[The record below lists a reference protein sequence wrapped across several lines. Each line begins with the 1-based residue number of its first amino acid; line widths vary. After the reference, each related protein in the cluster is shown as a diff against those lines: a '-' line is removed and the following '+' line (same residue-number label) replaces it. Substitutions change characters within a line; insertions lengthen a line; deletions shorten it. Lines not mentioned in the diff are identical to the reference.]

1 MLPLAS
7 HEPSDETH
15 LDIANLSVP
24 VLVFDAQ
31 GAAVGGNGEG
41 WELFGSPAA
50 AAALSRLALAPYV
63 SAQMVAV
70 GGRRFMA
77 SRCTG
82 IGNRCVI
89 LIPMADDART
99 DALTGLLSRTGLQA
113 AASEASPDCY
123 AVHYIDL
130 DRFKFVNDS
139 LGHPAGD
146 ALLRL
151 VGTRLR
157 KLCGDE
163 GLVARFGGDE
173 FVVIQAEIGQI
184 SPESMA
190 RRLVDLLSRT
200 YIIDGRSVNVGASVG
215 VAIGDADAD
224 VSDVVSNADL
234 ALYAAKRSGRGCHR
248 FFGSSMKDAV
258 AARRDMESALR
269 AALALEEF
277 SLVYQPQIDLANGT
291 VTGFEALLRWTRSNG
306 TTVSP
311 ASFIPLAEEMGLMP
325 AIGEWVLRTATRD
338 AASWT
343 GALSVS
349 VNVSPLQFRDAK
361 LAEIVL
367 SAVASSGL
375 APSRLDL
382 EITEGALLDNTEDVL
397 ATLRVVKALGV
408 TVSMDDFGTG
418 YSSLSYLQKFPFDKL
433 KIDQSFIRGDDKE
446 STAALVKAVA
456 SVAASLKMVTVAEG
470 VETPDQLSMVAA
482 QGVNAVQGYFTGRP
496 MPNANI
502 ADFLEKRS

>member
-1 MLPLAS
+1 MPPLLS
-7 HEPSDETH
+7 SEFSNTH
-15 LDIANLSVP
+15 LDIETISVP

-31 GAAVGGNGEG
+31 GVAIGGNGEG
-41 WELFGSPAA
+41 WELLGSPAA
-50 AAALSRLALAPYV
+50 AAALSRLALAPHV
-63 SAQMVAV
+63 AAQTVAI
-70 GGRRFMA
+70 GGKRFLA
-77 SRCTG
+77 SRCTSL
-82 IGNRCVI
+82 GNRHII
-89 LIPMADDART
+89 LIPVADDAHT
-99 DALTGLLSRTGLQA
+99 DSLTGLLSRTGLQA
-113 AASEASPDCY
+113 AASDTTPDRY

-151 VGTRLR
+151 VGARLR
-157 KLCGDE
+157 KLCGNE
-163 GLVARFGGDE
+163 GFVARFGGDE
-173 FVVIQAEIGQI
+173 FVVMQAELDKM

-200 YIIDGRSVNVGASVG
+200 YIIEGRSVNVGASVG
-215 VAIGDADAD
+215 VAMGDAGSD
-224 VSDVVSNADL
+224 VSEIVSNADL
-234 ALYAAKRSGRGCHR
+234 ALYAAKRGGRGCHR
-248 FFGSSMKDAV
+248 FFDPGMKDAV
-258 AARRDMESALR
+258 KARRDMESALR

-277 SLVYQPQIDLANGT
+277 SLVYQPQVDLATGT
-291 VTGFEALLRWTRSNG
+291 VKGFEALLRWTRSDG
-306 TTVSP
+306 TAVSP

-338 AASWT
+338 AASWNET
-343 GALSVS
+343 LSVS
-349 VNVSPLQFRDAK
+349 VNVSPLQFKDAK
-361 LAEIVL
+361 LAETVL

-382 EITEGALLDNTEDVL
+382 EITEGTLLDNTEDVL
-397 ATLRVVKALGV
+397 ATLHLVKALGV

-433 KIDQSFIRGDDKE
+433 KIDQSFIRGEDKE
-446 STAALVKAVA
+446 GTAALIKAVA
-456 SVAASLKMVTVAEG
+456 SVAASLKMATVAEG

-496 MPNANI
+496 MPPADI
-502 ADFLEKRS
+502 AAFLEKRS

>member
-1 MLPLAS
+1 MPPLPSSVLS
-7 HEPSDETH
+7 STH
-15 LDIANLSVP
+15 LDIETISVP

-41 WELFGSPAA
+41 WELLGSSAA
-50 AAALSRLALAPYV
+50 AAALSRLALAPHVAAQTV
-63 SAQMVAV
+63 SI
-70 GGRRFMA
+70 GGKRFLA
-77 SRCTG
+77 LRCTG
-82 IGNRCVI
+82 LGNRHII
-89 LIPMADDART
+89 LIPIADDAHT

-113 AASEASPDCY
+113 AASDASPARY

-151 VGTRLR
+151 VGARLR

-173 FVVIQAEIGQI
+173 FVVMQVDLDKM

-200 YIIDGRSVNVGASVG
+200 YIIEGRSVNVGASVG
-215 VAIGDADAD
+215 VAMGHTGSEFSEI
-224 VSDVVSNADL
+224 VSNADL
-234 ALYAAKRSGRGCHR
+234 ALYAAKRGGRGCHR
-248 FFGSSMKDAV
+248 FFDSAMKDAV
-258 AARRDMESALR
+258 EARRDLESALR

-277 SLVYQPQIDLANGT
+277 SVVYQPQVDLATRT
-291 VTGFEALLRWTRSNG
+291 VTGFEALLRWTRSDG
-306 TTVSP
+306 TAVSP
-311 ASFIPLAEEMGLMP
+311 ANFIPLAEEMGLMP

-338 AASWT
+338 AASWNET
-343 GALSVS
+343 LSVS
-349 VNVSPLQFRDAK
+349 VNVSPLQFKDAK
-361 LAEIVL
+361 LAETVL

-375 APSRLDL
+375 ASSRLDL
-382 EITEGALLDNTEDVL
+382 EITEGTLLDNTEDVL
-397 ATLRVVKALGV
+397 ATLHLVKAFGV

-433 KIDQSFIRGDDKE
+433 KIDQSFIRGDDNE
-446 STAALVKAVA
+446 GTAALIKAVA
-456 SVAASLKMVTVAEG
+456 SVAASLKMATVAEG

-496 MPNANI
+496 MPSADI
-502 ADFLEKRS
+502 AAFLEDRS